1 MKISFSH
8 IIQNKWC
15 QEAGIFLFA
24 LSIFWIKND
33 WVRNDSVKTVGA
45 ALAWFVLLYVHAQVN
60 RFFALPVLLKH
71 NKPLHYTVLAVLLLF
86 AFSGL
91 LHLLSTACIYTS
103 SNLYKT
109 SHQKAYLYQLAS
121 LVATMV
127 LILGPTAFLK
137 IYRDQ
142 KRRADEALLLN
153 DMQLKSLKSQLNP
166 HFLFNTFNTLY
177 GISLKYPERTPD
189 LIMKVSQL
197 MRYQLETDTKQ
208 CVTLEDEM
216 NFIESYIQ
224 LETER
229 VGYRCEI
236 TYDSNV
242 DKKDAYKISPML
254 LINFVENAFKHGTC
268 AIENC
273 FVHILIFVKD
283 GKLSLKI
290 VNSIPKKKTT
300 VVSTRIG
307 LKNTTERLNLLFGN
321 DYKLDLNEDGQT
333 YTVALEIPLRNVN

>member
-1 MKISFSH
+1 MKKNFSH
-8 IIQNKWC
+8 IIQNRWW
-15 QEAGIFLFA
+15 QEAAILLFA

-33 WVRNDSVKTVGA
+33 WVRNDSMRTIGA
-45 ALAWFVLLYVHAQVN
+45 ALAWFAVLYVHAQVN
-60 RFFALPVLLKH
+60 RFFALPILMKDH
-71 NKPLHYTVLAVLLLF
+71 KPWRYVGLALLLLF
-86 AFSGL
+86 AFSGF
-91 LHLLSTACIYTS
+91 LHLLSTACIYTN
-103 SNLYKT
+103 SNLYKA

-121 LVATMV
+121 LVGTMV

-142 KRRADEALLLN
+142 KKKDDEALLLN
-153 DMQLKSLKSQLNP
+153 NMQLNSLKSQLNP

-189 LIMKVSQL
+189 LIMKVAQL

-208 CVTLEDEM
+208 CVTLEDEL

-236 TYDSNV
+236 TYDNNI

-273 FVHILIFVKD
+273 FVHIFIFVKE
-283 GKLSLKI
+283 GKLRLKI
-290 VNSIPKKKTT
+290 VNSIPEKKAA
-300 VVSTRIG
+300 VVSTKIG
-307 LKNTTERLNLLFGN
+307 LKNTTERLNLLFGD
-321 DYKLDLNEDGQT
+321 DYMLDLQEDGQT
-333 YTVALEIPLRNVN
+333 YTVQLQIPLRNVN